1 MANTISLMSNV
12 IRNVVSKKRIR
23 YKEKGYNLDLTYID
37 ERIIAMG
44 YPAYDIIEGIY
55 RNRFEDVYKFL
66 EENHG
71 EHYKIYN
78 LCQERSYDISKFH
91 GRVGIYPFEDH
102 NPPTIE
108 LIQRFCKDVD
118 LWLKENDSNVV
129 AVHCKA
135 GKGRTGTMICAYLLY
150 SGLKK
155 SADEALAWYD
165 EKRTKDRKGVTIPS
179 QRRYVQYFS
188 KLVCSS
194 VPYSKISL
202 NVCEIRFSESN
213 FLQNLGKEVQCSVS
227 VLTDSPT
234 ENVRPET
241 LETWPIDFQKSFVL
255 TISPPV
261 AVAGDLKFELA
272 QKSSR
277 KIICHFW
284 LNTFFVKNSSN
295 CEVEGTVNK
304 YIHTLSKSEIDDVHK
319 DREHKSYSD
328 DFKISIIF
336 EAENNCNDVQAVPAE
351 QPLELEKNDNVLNFE
366 RSSNDGLAAN
376 CFVKKKVLSAI
387 VNENNTSKSQT
398 IEPLLDHK
406 DHNIV
411 TKIQYDTSANS
422 KHTCSSSSASKRKQ
436 PNNSKPLSSSL
447 NDSST
452 REDIRKNHM
461 YNNQP
466 SIKKT
471 DLITWQNSEVHTT
484 SSSDTR
490 SINENKNINY
500 NSYITCNQSSNPK
513 FSCGTEEGEED
524 WESGEFSDLS
534 LP

>member
-44 YPAYDIIEGIY
+44 YPAPDIIEGMF
-55 RNRFEDVYKFL
+55 RNRLEDVYKFM

-71 EHYKIYN
+71 QHYKIYN
-78 LCQERSYDISKFH
+78 LCPERNYDIFKFH
-91 GRVGIYPFEDH
+91 GRVGIYPFVDH

-118 LWLKENDSNVV
+118 LWLKENDANVV
-129 AVHCKA
+129 AIHCKA

-165 EKRTKDRKGVTIPS
+165 EKRTTDLKGVTIPS

-202 NVCEIRFSESN
+202 NVCEIRFSVSSC
-213 FLQNLGKEVQCSVS
+213 LKNLGTVLCSVS
-227 VLTDSPT
+227 VLTDSAT
-234 ENVRPET
+234 ENIKPEI
-241 LETWPIDFQKSFVL
+241 LKTWTIDFQKSFVL
-255 TISPPV
+255 TSSPPF

-272 QKSSR
+272 QKSSG
-277 KIICHFW
+277 KIVCHFW
-284 LNTFFVKNSSN
+284 LNTFFVQNSSN

-304 YIHTLSKSEIDDVHK
+304 YTHTLSKSEIDDVHK
-319 DREHKSYSD
+319 DRKHKLFSED
-328 DFKISIIF
+328 LKISIIF
-336 EAENNCNDVQAVPAE
+336 ETENYCNDVQAV
-351 QPLELEKNDNVLNFE
+351 QRSELEKNDNVLNFE
-366 RSSNDGLAAN
+366 RSDYDGLAAN
-376 CFVKKKVLSAI
+376 SFLKKKALSAI
-387 VNENNTSKSQT
+387 VSENNTSKRQT

-422 KHTCSSSSASKRKQ
+422 KNSCSSSSASKRKQ

-452 REDIRKNHM
+452 REEIRKNHM

-471 DLITWQNSEVHTT
+471 DLITWQNSEVHIT

-513 FSCGTEEGEED
+513 FSCGAEEGEED
-524 WESGEFSDLS
+524 WESGEFSDI
-534 LP
+534 

>member
-1 MANTISLMSNV
+1 MANTISLMSNA

-44 YPAYDIIEGIY
+44 YPAPDILEGIY

-71 EHYKIYN
+71 QHYKIYN
-78 LCQERSYDISKFH
+78 LCPERNYDISKFH
-91 GRVGIYPFEDH
+91 GRVGIFPFEDH

-118 LWLKENDSNVV
+118 LWLKENDANVV
-129 AVHCKA
+129 AIHCKA

-165 EKRTKDRKGVTIPS
+165 EKRTKDGKGVTIPS

-202 NVCEIRFSESN
+202 NVCEIRFSVSS
-213 FLQNLGKEVQCSVS
+213 FLQNLGTVECSVS
-227 VLTDSPT
+227 VLTDSAT
-234 ENVRPET
+234 ENVKPER
-241 LETWPIDFQKSFVL
+241 LKTWTIDFQKSFVL
-255 TISPPV
+255 TSSPSF

-277 KIICHFW
+277 KIVCHFW
-284 LNTFFVKNSSN
+284 LNTFFVQNSSN
-295 CEVEGTVNK
+295 CEAEGSVNK
-304 YIHTLSKSEIDDVHK
+304 YTLTLSKSEIDDVHK
-319 DREHKSYSD
+319 DRKHKFSE
-328 DFKISIIF
+328 DFKFTIIF
-336 EAENNCNDVQAVPAE
+336 EADNYCNNVQAE
-351 QPLELEKNDNVLNFE
+351 QPSELEKNDNVLH
-366 RSSNDGLAAN
+366 N
-376 CFVKKKVLSAI
+376 CFLKKKALSAI

-422 KHTCSSSSASKRKQ
+422 KNTCSSSSASKRKQ

-452 REDIRKNHM
+452 REDIKKNHM

-471 DLITWQNSEVHTT
+471 DLITWQNSDVHIT

-524 WESGEFSDLS
+524 WESGESTYL
-534 LP
+534 

>member
-12 IRNVVSKKRIR
+12 IRTVVSKKRIR

-44 YPAYDIIEGIY
+44 YPSPDIIEGIY
-55 RNRFEDVYKFL
+55 RNRLEDVFKFL

-71 EHYKIYN
+71 QHYKIYN
-78 LCQERSYDISKFH
+78 LCQERNYDISKFH
-91 GRVGIYPFEDH
+91 GRVVIYPFEDH

-118 LWLKENDSNVV
+118 LWLKENDANVV

-202 NVCEIRFSESN
+202 NICEIRFSESS
-213 FLQNLGKEVQCSVS
+213 FLQNLGMVECSVY
-227 VLTDSPT
+227 VLTDSAT
-234 ENVRPET
+234 ESVKPEK
-241 LETWPIDFQKSFVL
+241 LITWKIDFQKSFVL
-255 TISPPV
+255 TSSPSF
-261 AVAGDLKFELA
+261 AVAGDLKFELTLPNSN
-272 QKSSR
+272 KVV
-277 KIICHFW
+277 CHFW
-284 LNTFFVKNSSN
+284 LNTFFVQNSSN
-295 CEVEGTVNK
+295 CVADGTVNR
-304 YIHTLSKSEIDDVHK
+304 YTHTLSKSEIDDVHK
-319 DREHKSYSD
+319 EHKSVSE

-336 EAENNCNDVQAVPAE
+336 EANNYCNDVQVVQAE
-351 QPLELEKNDNVLNFE
+351 QPSELENNDNVLNFE
-366 RSSNDGLAAN
+366 RADYDGLTAN
-376 CFVKKKVLSAI
+376 RFLKKKVLSAI

-422 KHTCSSSSASKRKQ
+422 KNTCSSSSASKRKT
-436 PNNSKPLSSSL
+436 PNNCKPLSSSL

-452 REDIRKNHM
+452 REDKRKNHM

-471 DLITWQNSEVHTT
+471 DLITWQNSEVHIT

-490 SINENKNINY
+490 TINENKNIKY
-500 NSYITCNQSSNPK
+500 NSDITCNQSSNPK

-524 WESGEFSDLS
+524 WESGESTYL
-534 LP
+534 

>member
-44 YPAYDIIEGIY
+44 YPAPDKIEGIY
-55 RNRFEDVYKFL
+55 RNRLEDVYKLL

-71 EHYKIYN
+71 QHYKIYN
-78 LCQERSYDISKFH
+78 LCLERKYDISKFN

-118 LWLKENDSNVV
+118 LWLKENDANVV

-194 VPYSKISL
+194 VPYSRISL
-202 NVCEIRFSESN
+202 NVCEIRFSKSS
-213 FLQNLGKEVQCSVS
+213 FLQSLGTVECSVS
-227 VLTDSPT
+227 VLNDSAT
-234 ENVRPET
+234 ENVKPER
-241 LETWPIDFQKSFVL
+241 LKAWQIDFQKSFVL
-255 TISPPV
+255 TISPSF
-261 AVAGDLKFELA
+261 AVAGDIKFEL
-272 QKSSR
+272 KSSA
-277 KIICHFW
+277 KIVCHFW
-284 LNTFFVKNSSN
+284 LNTFFVQNSSN

-304 YIHTLSKSEIDDVHK
+304 YTHTLSKTEIDDIHK
-319 DREHKSYSD
+319 DKSFPE

-336 EAENNCNDVQAVPAE
+336 EAENYCNDVQAVPHAE
-351 QPLELEKNDNVLNFE
+351 QAAELEKNDVLNFE
-366 RSSNDGLAAN
+366 RSDFDGLAN
-376 CFVKKKVLSAI
+376 CFLKKKVLI
-387 VNENNTSKSQT
+387 VNENSTSKSQT

-422 KHTCSSSSASKRKQ
+422 KNTCSSSSACKRPKQ

-466 SIKKT
+466 SIKKS
-471 DLITWQNSEVHTT
+471 DLITWQNSEVHITN
-484 SSSDTR
+484 SSDTR
-490 SINENKNINY
+490 SINEHKNINY
-500 NSYITCNQSSNPK
+500 NSYITRNQSSNPK

-524 WESGEFSDLS
+524 WESGEFSEN
-534 LP
+534 